1 VTRDRLLGS
10 VPPMKVM
17 FQQFEDIRH
26 KLDDLRTGG
35 YSITKI
41 IELTKQPIMS
51 NPLQLIQARRK
62 DIIIKSQVNLLKEFK
77 EYIHCLDEINNQAL
91 RLEGL
96 GELDLLTKQDQFLPS
111 YAKRH
116 HVKK

>member
-1 VTRDRLLGS
+1 
-10 VPPMKVM
+10 M

-91 RLEGL
+91 TPDGL